1 MAFDAS
7 QWMTPSGSS
16 GYTINNSARFDD
28 ARVTYL
34 KKTDTATTAAG
45 RKKFT
50 ISCWIKTDV
59 FTSGSAAIFR
69 AEDFQITLE
78 NTGKISLFHN
88 PNTMRTSQQLRD
100 ANHWY
105 HLVFA
110 VDTTQSTASN
120 RGKIYVNG
128 VLSPSENTDYPAENG
143 NALAASGAQYIG
155 SNFTPGGA
163 IMKGNIAEYHFLED
177 IVATPADFG
186 ETGDYGE
193 WKPKQYTG
201 SYGTNG
207 FYFDFADSSALG
219 NDVSGNDHDF
229 TTVGLAATDQLL
241 DSPTNNFPRFNR
253 LRGKS
258 PSVFQGGLLTET
270 STNTD
275 TRSVDTNFEPQS
287 GAWYVEVLIKVD
299 GANSGQNATNVG
311 VANRDFLTGDSFQG
325 HENGVSYQMD
335 GTKYLDTTNSAYG
348 ASYASGD
355 VIGIAYDI
363 DNDNITFYKN
373 NAAQPQLTSGFDLTN
388 GRVVVATNSSS
399 ATGQRYGINFGQ
411 DSSFAGEK
419 TAGGNSDANGIGD
432 FLYAVPSG
440 YLALCNSNLPEPAI
454 VPTDYF
460 NTVLYSGTGSNQDIT
475 TGFQPN
481 LTWIKNRGSDDPNTL
496 FDSVRGVLKSFDT
509 GSTAS
514 EATTANS
521 LTAFNSDNFTVGS
534 SNTVNNGNSNTY
546 VSWNW
551 KAGTSVSGN
560 STGAGDDI
568 AYTGSVN
575 TDAGFSIIKYGGNGT
590 TGHQI
595 PHRLGVVPD
604 MIWIKNITTQS
615 WNCWFPNTS
624 MGGTKMMQLDN
635 TGAASTQQWL
645 NSKMPTSTV
654 VELEAGAATNTRDG
668 SSNPQPYMMYSFK
681 SIPGFSKFDE
691 YKGNGSVD
699 GTFVHCG
706 FLPSFVLIKVTGLSD
721 ERWMMYDNKRDP
733 VNFVSKRL
741 VADDNNVESSGSGQ
755 SLDFLSN
762 GFKLRANQASIN
774 SAGYYYVFMAFA
786 ETPFKYSN
794 AR

>member
-1 MAFDAS
+1 
-7 QWMTPSGSS
+7 
-16 GYTINNSARFDD
+16 
-28 ARVTYL
+28 
-34 KKTDTATTAAG
+34 
-45 RKKFT
+45 
-50 ISCWIKTDV
+50 
-59 FTSGSAAIFR
+59 
-69 AEDFQITLE
+69 
-78 NTGKISLFHN
+78 
-88 PNTMRTSQQLRD
+88 
-100 ANHWY
+100 
-105 HLVFA
+105 
-110 VDTTQSTASN
+110 
-120 RGKIYVNG
+120 
-128 VLSPSENTDYPAENG
+128 
-143 NALAASGAQYIG
+143 
-155 SNFTPGGA
+155 
-163 IMKGNIAEYHFLED
+163 
-177 IVATPADFG
+177 
-186 ETGDYGE
+186 
-193 WKPKQYTG
+193 
-201 SYGTNG
+201 
-207 FYFDFADSSALG
+207 
-219 NDVSGNDHDF
+219 
-229 TTVGLAATDQLL
+229 
-241 DSPTNNFPRFNR
+241 
-253 LRGKS
+253 
-258 PSVFQGGLLTET
+258 
-270 STNTD
+270 
-275 TRSVDTNFEPQS
+275 
-287 GAWYVEVLIKVD
+287 
-299 GANSGQNATNVG
+299 
-311 VANRDFLTGDSFQG
+311 
-325 HENGVSYQMD
+325 MD

-575 TDAGFSIIKYGGNGT
+575 TDAGISIIKYGGNGS

-604 MIWIKNITTQS
+604 MLWIKNITTQS
-615 WNCWFPNTS
+615 WNCWWPNTQ
-624 MGGTKMMQLDN
+624 MGATKMMQLDHGGAQSEISWINN
-635 TGAASTQQWL
+635 T
-645 NSKMPTSTV
+645 MPTSTV

-681 SIPGFSKFDE
+681 SIPGFSKFHE
-691 YKGNGSVD
+691 YKGNGNAD
-699 GTFVHCG
+699 GSFVNCG
-706 FLPSFVLIKVTGLSD
+706 FRPAFVLMKVTGLAD

-741 VADDNNVESSGSGQ
+741 VADDNIVESSGSGQ
-755 SLDFLSN
+755 SLDFVSN
-762 GFKLRANQASIN
+762 GFKIRANQASIN
-774 SAGYYYVFMAFA
+774 SNGYFYAYMAFA
-786 ETPFKYSN
+786 EMPEKYSN